1 MSLLPLISIRH
12 IMKWFFLLLHL
23 LSAQFFFAQNS
34 FLKLFDFTH
43 NDSAYSLTE
52 CEDGYIIMTICVY
65 VEGEPSPPILMKLDK
80 HGEILWT
87 FNPDPPCYFSD
98 VPITSFRCVIAPDNT
113 ILVCGFLALDE
124 TYGADFVMKVN
135 QSGELLWSKLYNQ
148 FDRYKEVFWIEQIA
162 TWPNGDFVVSGVYY
176 LKDLNGVDPP
186 DSMFLFKCNA
196 AGEILHE
203 TKINYP
209 PAYWAGYEGGDSG
222 NPVILPDGDIFYGFF
237 ARWDT
242 RYHPIICRLDS
253 TLNLEWRKEAD
264 GVMGRLYELKM
275 ASDGNILMFVE
286 GGYNN
291 YPWGVDP
298 IVQKLT
304 PEGDSLWT
312 YSPPGINS
320 QEGRDMSTLTNGD
333 IVYTSNPEGYEGVT
347 CISFEGKYKWKKHYN
362 PPMGYPYDR
371 HKFTRIIGTS
381 DGGILIAGEYLRDR
395 FGQVPEVFDNDVLVL
410 KLDSMGCLL
419 PGCGSDNYFVAAQEP
434 AEPTSKSQERYMWL
448 HTNMP
453 RPDAPIE
460 LRFTEGFDG
469 GSLRL
474 INAKGQ
480 VFWQQTVTESWELE
494 IPTTG
499 ISSGVYFLVL
509 EGDRGILQ
517 TERVMIV
524 F

>member
-1 MSLLPLISIRH
+1 
-12 IMKWFFLLLHL
+12 MKWFLLLL
-23 LSAQFFFAQNS
+23 NLISAQVFFAQNI
-34 FLKLFDFTH
+34 FFELFDFKH
-43 NDSAYSLTE
+43 YDSVFSLIET
-52 CEDGYIIMTICVY
+52 EDGYVIMTNCNY
-65 VEGEPSPPILMKLDK
+65 TEGEPSPPILMKIDK
-80 HGEILWT
+80 QGSLKWT
-87 FNPDPPCYFSD
+87 FSQIPFCYDSD
-98 VPITSFRCVIAPDNT
+98 FPITAHRCILAPDST
-113 ILVCGFLALDE
+113 ILVCGRLSLSD
-124 TYGADFVMKVN
+124 TVGAVFVMKVDPF
-135 QSGELLWSKLYNQ
+135 GDLIWRKI
-148 FDRYKEVFWIEQIA
+148 YKPYLRTKETNWTEQIA
-162 TWPNGDFVVSGVYY
+162 TWPNGDFLVTGVYY
-176 LKDLNGVDPP
+176 KLDQGGETFP

-196 AGEILHE
+196 VGEMLHE

-209 PAYWAGYEGGDSG
+209 PAYWAAYEGGDSG

-298 IVQKLT
+298 IIQKLT

-381 DGGILIAGEYLRDR
+381 DGGMLIAGEYLRDR

-434 AEPTSKSQERYMWL
+434 NEVSSKTQERFMWL

-480 VFWQQTVTESWELE
+480 VLWQQTVTESWELE

-499 ISSGVYFLVL
+499 LSSGVYFLVL